1 MLFKLIRK
9 ILNMKNLILIRH
21 AKSNWDAPLQDID
34 RPLDQRGMKDAHLVS
49 LKIHDFIPKIYVIWS
64 SVAKRAADTAG
75 IFAQNIL
82 YPIECIVYKDELYT
96 FDEKH
101 LESVIKSCDNA
112 IESLIIF
119 GHNPAMTNFVNKF
132 GDVFISNVPTSGF
145 VSLEFDTDYW
155 GKIKE
160 GKTKKIIVPKDLK

>member
-1 MLFKLIRK
+1 
-9 ILNMKNLILIRH
+9 MKNLILVRH

-49 LKIHDFIPKIYVIWS
+49 LNIQDFIPKIYVIWS
-64 SVAKRAADTAG
+64 SIAKRAADTAR

-82 YPIECIVYKDELYT
+82 YPIESILFKDELYT

-101 LESVIKSCDNA
+101 LENIIKSCDNS
-112 IESLIIF
+112 IDSLIIF
-119 GHNPAMTNFVNKF
+119 GHNAAMTNFVNKF
-132 GDVFISNVPTSGF
+132 GDVFISNLPTSGF
-145 VSLEFDTDYW
+145 VSLQFDTNYW
-155 GKIKE
+155 EKIEK